1 MSVENFHRE
10 LQMYGRASYWIPGV
24 ATVELSY
31 GENPPPI
38 ESKIIL
44 GMFLR
49 CVEIG
54 LKGRNWSMIKN
65 LFDIHGDYLERA
77 SERQR

>member
-10 LQMYGRASYWIPGV
+10 LQMYGRASYCIPGV
-24 ATVELSY
+24 AVIELSY
-31 GENPPPI
+31 GEGKPPY

-49 CVEIG
+49 CIQIG
-54 LKGRNWSMIKN
+54 LKSRNWTMIKN
-65 LFDIHGDYLERA
+65 LFDIHGEYLQRA
-77 SERQR
+77 SED